1 MNQQSMTVNGKN
13 QDISIK
19 DLETI
24 AKQNDIQDYKSLIEK
39 VIATLRQFENIAK
52 DLDIDKGIVKM
63 IKEHLVEY

>member
-39 VIATLRQFENIAK
+39 VIDAVKQFESIAK
-52 DLDIDKGIVKM
+52 ELDIHKGIAN
-63 IKEHLVEY
+63 INKEELG